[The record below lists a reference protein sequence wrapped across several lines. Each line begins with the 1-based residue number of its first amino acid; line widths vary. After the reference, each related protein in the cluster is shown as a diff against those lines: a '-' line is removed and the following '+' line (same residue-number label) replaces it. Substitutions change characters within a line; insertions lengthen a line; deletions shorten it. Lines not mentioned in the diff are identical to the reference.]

1 MQESVRELLQ
11 SRCKRTCRIILDAK
25 ETLCDPHM
33 SEEDSDRFREV
44 VLDQVN
50 DFKSLFMTLLES
62 FDGSDVTLNEVWLE
76 RLEEMYEVIQS
87 LSSQEEEVLT

>member
-1 MQESVRELLQ
+1 MQDSVRELLQ

-25 ETLCDPHM
+25 DRLCDPHM
-33 SEEDSDRFREV
+33 SELDSEKFREI

-62 FDGSDVTLNEVWLE
+62 FDDGDVLLNELWIK

-87 LSSQEEEVLT
+87 LTMEVREDD